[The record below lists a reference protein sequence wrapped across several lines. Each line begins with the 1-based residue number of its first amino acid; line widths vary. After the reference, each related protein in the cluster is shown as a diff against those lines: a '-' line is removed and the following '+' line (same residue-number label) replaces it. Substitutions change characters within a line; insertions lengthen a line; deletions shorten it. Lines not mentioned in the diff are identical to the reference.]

1 MNYSILFVTCG
12 TYKRLLRE
20 RTFEESDANVIY
32 ILLYNKETSKTSEE
46 IETPGAFSCV
56 LQCIH
61 VEQEDTPIKYKL

>member
-1 MNYSILFVTCG
+1 MNYSILLVTCG
-12 TYKRLLRE
+12 THKRLLRE
-20 RTFEESDANVIY
+20 RTFEESDAN
-32 ILLYNKETSKTSEE
+32 TSKTSEE